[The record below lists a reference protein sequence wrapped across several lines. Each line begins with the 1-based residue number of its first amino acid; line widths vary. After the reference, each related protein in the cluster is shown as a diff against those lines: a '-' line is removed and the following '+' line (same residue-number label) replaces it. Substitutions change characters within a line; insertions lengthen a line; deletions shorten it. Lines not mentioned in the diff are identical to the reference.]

1 MKNITMTNREKERRS
16 VLYGWSIVGTCFF
29 INLYTNGAVQY
40 GFTAFLEPIV
50 REFGWSYAQVSLAA
64 SIRGFEMGLLA
75 PVAGLLIYR
84 LGPRWL
90 VFTGTCSIGL
100 GLMLL
105 SRIHTLPM
113 FYGACILT
121 SMGMGLTIGVV
132 PMTVVAQWFRK
143 RVSTATGIAVSGTAL
158 GGIIVPLA
166 TMLIDI
172 YGWRT
177 AMLVLG
183 IGMWVLPMPLSLLL
197 RNKPERYGCLPD
209 GEIIDTDTSCQS
221 VNPADQQKT
230 KPKIPLG
237 RILTSATFWLITLAF
252 TANLLIIAAVLTH
265 VMPYLGTIGM
275 SRSVASLFASAL
287 PICTILGRLGFGWL
301 GDRYDR
307 RRLTAC
313 AFALNSLAI
322 LMFGNLASAGPWLIL
337 PFIILFGVGHG
348 GIVIMTPVLVGGYFS
363 REMFGAVLGFVMGF
377 MTLGQILG
385 PPFAGWV
392 FDTWG
397 SYQGAWYA
405 LAGLAIVGVGIVLA
419 IPRERHFAE

>member
-1 MKNITMTNREKERRS
+1 MTNREKERQS
-16 VLYGWSIVGTCFF
+16 ALYGWSIVCTCFF

-40 GFTAFLEPIV
+40 GFTAFIEPIV

-75 PVAGLLIYR
+75 PVAGLLVYR
-84 LGPRWL
+84 IGPRRL
-90 VFTGTCSIGL
+90 VLTGTFSIGL

-105 SRIHTLPM
+105 SRVHTLPM
-113 FYGACILT
+113 FYVACFTT

-143 RVSTATGIAVSGTAL
+143 KVSTATGIAVSGTAL
-158 GGIIVPLA
+158 GGLIVPLA
-166 TMLIDI
+166 TTLIDL

-177 AMLVLG
+177 AMLILG
-183 IGMWVLPMPLSLLL
+183 IGMWALPLPLSFLL

-209 GEIIDTDTSCQS
+209 GKIIDTDIPCQPID
-221 VNPADQQKT
+221 PAEQQKT

-237 RILTSATFWLITLAF
+237 RILTSATFWLITLPF
-252 TANLLIIAAVLTH
+252 TANLLVISAVITH
-265 VMPYLGTIGM
+265 VMPYFGSIGV
-275 SRSVASLFASAL
+275 SRSIASLFASAL
-287 PICTILGRLGFGWL
+287 PFCTILGRLGFGWL

-313 AFALNSLAI
+313 AFGLTSLAI
-322 LMFGNLASAGPWLIL
+322 LMFSNIASAGLWLVL
-337 PFIILFGVGHG
+337 PFIIIFGIGHG

-363 REMFGAVLGFVMGF
+363 REMFGTVLGFVMGI
-377 MTLGQILG
+377 MTLGMILG

-405 LAGLAIVGVGIVLA
+405 LAGLAVVGVGIVLA
-419 IPRERHFAE
+419 IPHERHFVG

>member
-1 MKNITMTNREKERRS
+1 MTKREKERQS
-16 VLYGWSIVGTCFF
+16 VLYGWSIVCTCFF

-40 GFTAFLEPIV
+40 GFTAFIEPIV

-84 LGPRWL
+84 IGPRWL
-90 VFTGTCSIGL
+90 VFTGTGSIGL

-105 SRIHTLPM
+105 SRVHTLPM

-121 SMGMGLTIGVV
+121 SMGMGLTIGVI
-132 PMTVVAQWFRK
+132 PMTVLAQWFRK
-143 RVSTATGIAVSGTAL
+143 KVSTATGIAVSGTAL
-158 GGIIVPLA
+158 GGLIVPLA
-166 TMLIDI
+166 TTLIDL

-197 RNKPERYGCLPD
+197 RNKPECYGCLPD
-209 GEIIDTDTSCQS
+209 GEIID
-221 VNPADQQKT
+221 ADIPCRPVDRTEQQNI
-230 KPKIPLG
+230 KPRIPLG
-237 RILTSATFWLITLAF
+237 RILTSSTFWLITLPF
-252 TANLLIIAAVLTH
+252 TANLLVISAVITH
-265 VMPYLGTIGM
+265 VMPYLGSIGV
-275 SRSVASLFASAL
+275 SRSIAGLFASAL

-313 AFALNSLAI
+313 AFGLTSLAI
-322 LMFGNLASAGPWLIL
+322 LMFSNIATAGPWLIV
-337 PFIILFGVGHG
+337 PFIIIFGIGHG

-363 REMFGAVLGFVMGF
+363 REMFGTVLGFVMGT
-377 MTLGQILG
+377 MTIGQILG

-397 SYQGAWYA
+397 SYQVAWYT
-405 LAGLAIVGVGIVLA
+405 LAGLAVVGVGIVLA
-419 IPRERHFAE
+419 IPRERHFVG